1 MKTYETGYD
10 DGRDVRPL
18 PSHVIPQV
26 GGVDTRLVPTAT
38 TGDCRCV
45 LGKPGAPT
53 RRRSHSTSA
62 SAWGDTNKRGYRL
75 GVECSSGWPPR
86 GCHNCPV
93 IEVLATHITIGWAH
107 PRLVSELYPGVLT
120 VEGTRG
126 VILVL
131 NYSHHIVPLP
141 EGERRAFTVDDE
153 TVKLGAQ
160 RYVDQVEQ
168 AAMERELAAIVDT
181 DGSRIAECVWP
192 PRWWTSRA
200 VFPPPPTADTL
211 QDS

>member
-1 MKTYETGYD
+1 M
-10 DGRDVRPL
+10 
-18 PSHVIPQV
+18 
-26 GGVDTRLVPTAT
+26 
-38 TGDCRCV
+38 
-45 LGKPGAPT
+45 
-53 RRRSHSTSA
+53 
-62 SAWGDTNKRGYRL
+62 
-75 GVECSSGWPPR
+75 
-86 GCHNCPV
+86 

-153 TVKLGAQ
+153 TVQLGAQ